1 LRTLFIGG
9 SVVAKGR
16 PELADGG
23 DLLVDGTDIAA
34 LGPAGSLAAEPVD
47 KVVDTTGAIVI
58 PGLVNAH
65 QHDWYLYGKGLGG
78 DLLLEQWITDCLF
91 PLKARLTV
99 DDLRVASE
107 LSALDMLRGGT
118 TSSVNHLVTETS
130 AAEDR
135 AILGPVADIGVR
147 QFFAKAIRPADHASR
162 YESAREAFE
171 TWDGAAGGRIRVGFV
186 LEATAHWVAMGTCT
200 EEMVLGGHALAVERD
215 TFVTSHIAGGTM
227 SRDSGY
233 LRFVLET
240 GRTDPQFL
248 HRLGVLDH
256 RWILAHTINPR
267 DNDLDLIAAA
277 GATVAH
283 TPSSE
288 AALGGGITPVKRML
302 DNGIRVAI
310 GTDGPMVDLT
320 NDMVEQLKWTRLTQ
334 NQLHHVPASIDLDKL
349 LTMGTEDGARA
360 VGAADRIGTLEVG
373 KAADIAVFDLETLH
387 GGPVHRPLS
396 TFVHAARGTDAKHV
410 MVDGELLLENGLFT
424 RATELHVAE
433 LMREAGERG
442 RALARRSGLLDSA
455 QT

>member
-1 LRTLFIGG
+1 MRTLFTGG
-9 SVVAKGR
+9 SIVAKGR
-16 PELADGG
+16 PELAAGG

-47 KVVDTTGAIVI
+47 KVVDTTGGIVI
-58 PGLVNAH
+58 PGLVNTH

-78 DLLLEQWITDCLF
+78 NLLLEQWITDCLF
-91 PLKARLTV
+91 PLKAQLTV

-107 LSALDMLRGGT
+107 LAALDMLRGGT

-135 AILGPVADIGVR
+135 AILGPVADVGVR

-162 YESAREAFE
+162 YENAQEAFE

-227 SRDSGY
+227 SRDRGY
-233 LRFVLET
+233 LKFVLET

-267 DNDLDLIAAA
+267 DDDLDLIAAA

-288 AALGGGITPVKRML
+288 AARGGGITPVKRML
-302 DNGIRVAI
+302 DNGIRVTI

-320 NDMVEQLKWTRLTQ
+320 NDMVEQLKWTRLMQ
-334 NQLHHVPASIDLDKL
+334 NQLHHVPAAIDLDRL

-373 KAADIAVFDLETLH
+373 KAADIAVFTLDTLH
-387 GGPVHRPLS
+387 AGPVHQPLS
-396 TFVHAARGTDAKHV
+396 TFVHAARGTDARHV

-433 LMREAGERG
+433 LMREAGQRG
-442 RALARRSGLLDSA
+442 RALARRSGLS
-455 QT
+455 